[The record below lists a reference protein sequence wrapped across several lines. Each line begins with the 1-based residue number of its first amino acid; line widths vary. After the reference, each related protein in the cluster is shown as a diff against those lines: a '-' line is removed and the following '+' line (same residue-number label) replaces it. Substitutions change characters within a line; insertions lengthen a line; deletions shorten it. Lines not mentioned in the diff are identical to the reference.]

1 LHCGAGAERLAACLT
16 VRDERS
22 ETIQGLSRCAVRVLH
37 CNFEV
42 GHQQTGILLANVG
55 RSVVEDNFLRVAPRP
70 QGVTL
75 SSLAENLRLRAR
87 LRRLLVSSARVGPV
101 RGTDPA
107 GTINVSLGGQQLSFR
122 TDPAL
127 ASAWQALLTSNPL
140 PAGASGAASIRH
152 LNRLA
157 DNVIMSA
164 GAIGNIGGFRD
175 WFSALT
181 AEQDPTVASQG
192 IVIGGRNAP
201 DVRVKNNTVEGVL
214 QGVHVGVSHREA
226 SRGTADQAGAVSVVD
241 NRIHILLS
249 PLARRDRH
257 AIFVGNC
264 DTLYVENNQ
273 ATVQRFGNT
282 TAVPIDGISV
292 HGVLGLMMIVRQ
304 NHLQNF
310 TVGVRVTP
318 LFRPPTNRTTF
329 QWLVAQNMMPNS
341 AHTVIAPTQV
351 RRVENFA

>member
-1 LHCGAGAERLAACLT
+1 M
-16 VRDERS
+16 
-22 ETIQGLSRCAVRVLH
+22 
-37 CNFEV
+37 
-42 GHQQTGILLANVG
+42 ILN
-55 RSVVEDNFLRVAPRP
+55 
-70 QGVTL
+70 
-75 SSLAENLRLRAR
+75 
-87 LRRLLVSSARVGPV
+87 
-101 RGTDPA
+101 
-107 GTINVSLGGQQLSFR
+107 
-122 TDPAL
+122 
-127 ASAWQALLTSNPL
+127 
-140 PAGASGAASIRH
+140 
-152 LNRLA
+152 
-157 DNVIMSA
+157 A
-164 GAIGNIGGFRD
+164 GAIANLGGFRD
-175 WFSALT
+175 WFRAVT

-192 IVIGGRNAP
+192 IVVGGRNAP
-201 DVRVKNNTVEGVL
+201 DVRIKNNTIEGVL
-214 QGVHVGVSHREA
+214 QGIHVGVSHREA
-226 SRGTADQAGAVSVVD
+226 SHGTADQAGTVSIVD
-241 NRIHILLS
+241 NRIRILLS
-249 PLARRDRH
+249 SLARRDRH

-264 DTLYVENNQ
+264 DTLYLENNQ